1 LRSGRQS
8 GAAAVALQARPS
20 DGIIVQYKG
29 KPATVVPGAMVS
41 IVVDG
46 TDVPLDVPFSELVF
60 KR

>member
-1 LRSGRQS
+1 LRTDPRSGP
-8 GAAAVALQARPS
+8 AAAALQARRS

-29 KPATVVPGAMVS
+29 KPATVAPGATVS

-46 TDVPLDVPFSELVF
+46 TDVPLSVPFSELVF